1 MNVKLVISEFYN
13 LTLRDIDY
21 KLDDK
26 KHWISLQFAYP
37 EDELFRI
44 GFASDGKKNGSTIM
58 FVNGKEPDQTEF
70 YGTKKKISRDAKIS
84 TKDEVIN
91 LSDHLYRYI
100 ASSAIVEKVVL
111 SEFYE
116 IYNEHDM
123 YRTLSDYKSEGRVP
137 TCGYCFV
144 FLTKDASE
152 INKMW
157 VAVCNTR
164 KEHLEYEVFRIDFYS
179 LQRIEYHLDYKGI
192 VSPNLL
198 SILDMSIRNLQFP
211 PCGNITS
218 LAYFK
223 LKEAEDV

>member
-1 MNVKLVISEFYN
+1 MSVKLVISEFYN
-13 LTLRDIDY
+13 LTLRDVNY

-26 KHWISLQFAYP
+26 KHWIYLQFAYP
-37 EDELFRI
+37 ENELFRI
-44 GFASDGKKNGSTIM
+44 HFECNNRKDGSSIM
-58 FVNGKEPDQTEF
+58 FVNGKEPDQTEI
-70 YGTKKKISRDAKIS
+70 YTTKNRVVGEVKTKKDLGSMAHQAR
-84 TKDEVIN
+84 
-91 LSDHLYRYI
+91 LYNYI
-100 ASSAIVEKVVL
+100 TGRAVTEKVVL
-111 SEFYE
+111 TEGYD

-123 YRTLSDYKSEGRVP
+123 YRTLSDYKSKGRVP

-152 INKMW
+152 INKLW

-164 KEHLEYEVFRIDFYS
+164 KEHLEYEVFRLDFYS

-211 PCGNITS
+211 PCGSITS